1 MISSIFSSERAV
13 LVLYDGAQG
22 AFNLHTT
29 PFFFLEVVA
38 QWWVS
43 SFFTKLLIS
52 AYFLSSKAH

>member
-22 AFNLHTT
+22 ALNLQTT

-38 QWWVS
+38 
-43 SFFTKLLIS
+43 
-52 AYFLSSKAH
+52 